1 VGLSSS
7 GIGSGLDVEGLVSK
21 LMSAESAPLGNYA
34 KKTSEVQS
42 QIAAYGKLS
51 GAIGTFQG
59 ALSSLST
66 VSTFRALGVTAGD
79 MDVLSGS
86 ASGKAVP
93 GNYKINVTQLA
104 SNQSLTTAGRASTSA
119 LIGAGAKT
127 VLTFQFGAVSGGSFG
142 VAGAALGAS
151 IAGGGIAA
159 GSLTLNGTAIAT
171 DGTTRSAKQLA
182 AAINAQTDKTGVT
195 ATAATT
201 STAADLFGSAGA
213 SSFGTVTALA
223 GSSYS
228 LTVGGVE
235 LAALGGAST
244 ATQVSATDIDDALS
258 GTSPTTQALA
268 AANITFTGKA
278 SDGTLRFSAADG
290 SDIAVNEIV
299 TGPDVKGG
307 IKTAAAASN
316 IGSTVTATAG
326 VILTSTA
333 GTSILVGGSNP
344 ALAGLT
350 AGTQGSYVGAS
361 FAQDGAQASGSV
373 TLEAGDQSLAGIRDA
388 INKSNLGVTASIVSD
403 GSDSPY
409 HLVIASNKTGAT
421 SSMKIGVDGVDGAAP
436 DAAIASLLG
445 YDPGGAQGLTQTSAA
460 QSTKLNVNGIEVSSD
475 SMDVTGAVE
484 GLTISVKDIGSS
496 TLNVTRDTGSVN
508 TAINNFVKAYNT
520 LNSTIASLTAYNADT
535 KAAGVLQGD
544 ATARGIQSQ
553 LRAALGKAVQGLGGG
568 LTTLSQ
574 VGIAFQ
580 KDGSLAVDS
589 GKLSKAMTEKY
600 DDIAGLFAAVGKA
613 TDGMIS
619 VSSNS
624 TKTQAGNY
632 AVNISQMA
640 TQGALKT
647 ENPLAAST
655 TIAAN
660 TTWTVTLNQTDPVTT
675 SKVQNIAVPAGTYD
689 QKQLA
694 AMLRAAINGDSDFAG
709 TGDTVETSVDADG
722 RMSIS
727 SSKYGD
733 TSNIAIA
740 SLTGTKVEDLF
751 GAATPAKGLNVAG
764 TIGGLAATGNGQT
777 LTAMAGSAVEGLQ
790 LAVTGGTAGDRGSV
804 SFSQGY
810 AFQLNTLAANMIGT
824 NGMVTSKTT
833 GLNDTVKSIQK
844 QTDAFNTRLTAI
856 EARYRAQFTALDS
869 MLSSMQ
875 TTQSYLT
882 QQLAA
887 IQANAG

>member
-21 LMSAESAPLGNYA
+21 LMQAESAPLTSYA
-34 KKTSEVQS
+34 KKSADVQS
-42 QIAAYGKLS
+42 QIAAFGKLS

-59 ALSSLST
+59 ALSSLSS

-79 MDVLSGS
+79 TDVLTGS

-104 SNQSLTTAGRASTSA
+104 SAQSLTTAGKASTSA
-119 LIGAGAKT
+119 MIGAGAKT
-127 VLTFQFGAVSGGSFG
+127 VLTFQFGTVGGGSFG
-142 VAGAALGAS
+142 VTGTALGAS

-171 DGTTRSAKQLA
+171 DGNTRSAKQLA
-182 AAINAQTDKTGVT
+182 AAINAQTEKTGVT
-195 ATAATT
+195 ATATT
-201 STAADLFGSAGA
+201 TNTAEDLFGSAGA
-213 SSFGTVTALA
+213 TSFGTVTALA

-235 LAALGGAST
+235 LAALGGASS
-244 ATQVSATDIDDALS
+244 ATQISAADIDNVLS

-290 SDIAVNEIV
+290 SDIAVTETV
-299 TGPDVKGG
+299 AGPDVKGG
-307 IKTAAAASN
+307 LKTDAAASN
-316 IGSTVTATAG
+316 NGSTLTATAG
-326 VILTSTA
+326 VSLTSSA

-350 AGTQGSYVGAS
+350 AGTQGSYIGSS
-361 FAQDGAQASGSV
+361 FTQDGAQASGSV

-388 INKSNLGVTASIVSD
+388 INKANMGVTASIVSD

-421 SSMKIGVDGVDGAAP
+421 SSMKIGVAGADGADP

-445 YDPGGAQGLTQTSAA
+445 YDPGGAQGLTQTSAG
-460 QSTKLNVNGIEVSSD
+460 QSTKLNVNGIEVSSN

-484 GLTISVKDIGSS
+484 GLTINVKDIGSS
-496 TLNVTRDTGSVN
+496 TLNVTRDTASVSN
-508 TAINNFVKAYNT
+508 AINNFVKAYNT
-520 LNSTIASLTAYNADT
+520 LNSTITSLTAYNADT
-535 KAAGVLQGD
+535 KAAGALQGD
-544 ATARGIQSQ
+544 ATTRGIQSQ

-574 VGIAFQ
+574 VGISFQ

-589 GKLSKAMTEKY
+589 GKLGTAMETNYE
-600 DDIAGLFAAVGKA
+600 DIAGLFAAVGKA
-613 TDGMIS
+613 TDSMIS

-640 TQGALKT
+640 TQGSLTSQNA
-647 ENPLAAST
+647 LAAST

-660 TTWTVTLNQTDPVTT
+660 TTWTVTLNQTDPVTA
-675 SKVQNIAVPAGTYD
+675 SKVQNIAIPAGTYN
-689 QKQLA
+689 QKELA
-694 AMLRAAINGDSDFAG
+694 AMLRSAINGDSDFAKS
-709 TGDTVETSVDADG
+709 GDTVETSVDADG
-722 RMSIS
+722 KLAIS

-733 TSNIAIA
+733 MSSIAIA
-740 SLTGTKVEDLF
+740 SVTGTKVEDLF
-751 GAATPAKGLNVAG
+751 GTSTPAKGLNVSG
-764 TIGGLAATGNGQT
+764 TIGGLPATGNGQT
-777 LTAMAGSAVEGLQ
+777 LTAQAGSAVEGLQ
-790 LAVTGGTAGDRGSV
+790 LAITGGTAGDRGTV

-810 AFQLNTLAANMIGT
+810 AFQLNTLAASFIGT
-824 NGMVTSKTT
+824 DGMVTGKTN
-833 GLNDTVKSIQK
+833 GLNETVKSIQK
-844 QTDAFNTRLTAI
+844 QTDAFNTRLTTI
-856 EARYRAQFTALDS
+856 EARYRAQFTALDT

-887 IQANAG
+887 IAANAS

>member
-1 VGLSSS
+1 MGLSSS
-7 GIGSGLDVEGLVSK
+7 GIGSGLDVEGLVNK
-21 LMSAESAPLGNYA
+21 LMQAESAPLANYA
-34 KKTSEVQS
+34 KKSAAVQS
-42 QIAAYGKLS
+42 EITAYGKLS
-51 GAIGTFQG
+51 SAVGTFQG
-59 ALSSLST
+59 ALSSLSS
-66 VSTFRALGVTAGD
+66 VSTFRALGVTTGD
-79 MDVLSGS
+79 ADVLTGS

-104 SNQSLTTAGRASTSA
+104 SAQSLATTGKVSTTAM
-119 LIGAGAKT
+119 IGAGAKT
-127 VLTFQFGAVSGGSFG
+127 VLTFQFGTVGGGSFG
-142 VAGAALGAS
+142 LTGTALGAT
-151 IAGGGIAA
+151 IASGGIAA

-171 DGTTRSAKQLA
+171 DGNTRSAKQLA
-182 AAINAQTDKTGVT
+182 AAINAQTEKTGVSAT
-195 ATAATT
+195 ATAA

-213 SSFGTVTALA
+213 SSFGTVTAGT

-235 LAALGGAST
+235 LASLGDGGS
-244 ATQVSATDIDDALS
+244 ATQISAADIDNVLS

-268 AANITFTGKA
+268 AANITYTGKA
-278 SDGTLRFSAADG
+278 SDGTLRFTAADG

-299 TGPDVKGG
+299 SGPDVKGG
-307 IKTAAAASN
+307 LKTDPAASN
-316 IGSTVTATAG
+316 NGSTLTATAG
-326 VILTSTA
+326 VSLTSSA

-350 AGTQGSYVGAS
+350 AGTQGSYVGSS
-361 FAQDGAQASGSV
+361 FTQDGAQASGTV

-388 INKSNLGVTASIVSD
+388 INKANVGVTASIVSD

-409 HLVIASNKTGAT
+409 HLVITSNKTGA
-421 SSMKIGVDGVDGAAP
+421 SSAMKIGVAGSDGLDP
-436 DAAIASLLG
+436 DPAIASLLG
-445 YDPGGAQGLTQTSAA
+445 YDPAGAQGLTQTSAA
-460 QSTKLNVNGIEVSSD
+460 QSTKLNVNGIEVSSN

-484 GLTISVKDIGSS
+484 GLTISVKDTGTS
-496 TLNVTRDTGSVN
+496 TLNVTRDSGSVT

-520 LNSTIASLTAYNADT
+520 LNSTIGSLTGYNADT
-535 KAAGVLQGD
+535 KAAGPLQGD

-580 KDGSLAVDS
+580 KDGSLALDT
-589 GKLSKAMTEKY
+589 GKLGKAMDSNY

-613 TDGMIS
+613 TDSLIS

-632 AVNISQMA
+632 AVNVTQMA
-640 TQGALKT
+640 TRGSLT
-647 ENPLAAST
+647 SENALAAST

-675 SKVQNIAVPAGTYD
+675 SKVQNIAIPAGTYN
-689 QKQLA
+689 QKELA
-694 AMLRAAINGDSDFAG
+694 AMLRSAINGDSDFAG
-709 TGDTVETSVDADG
+709 SGDTVETEVDANG
-722 RMSIS
+722 KLSIS
-727 SSKYGD
+727 SGKYGD

-764 TIGGLAATGNGQT
+764 TIGGLPATGNGQT
-777 LTAMAGSAVEGLQ
+777 LTAQAGSAVEGLQ
-790 LAVTGGTAGDRGSV
+790 LAITGGTAGDRGTV

-810 AFQLNTLAANMIGT
+810 AFQLNTLAASFIGT
-824 NGMVTSKTT
+824 DGMVTSKTK
-833 GLNDTVKSIQK
+833 GLNDTVTSIQK

-856 EARYRAQFTALDS
+856 EARYRAQFTALDT

-887 IQANAG
+887 ISANAG

>member
-21 LMSAESAPLGNYA
+21 LMQAESAPLANYA
-34 KKTSEVQS
+34 KKSADVQS
-42 QIAAYGKLS
+42 QITAYGKLS

-59 ALSSLST
+59 ALSSLSS

-79 MDVLSGS
+79 TDVLSGS

-93 GNYKINVTQLA
+93 GNYKINVSQLA
-104 SNQSLTTAGRASTSA
+104 SAQSLTTTGKASTSA
-119 LIGAGAKT
+119 MIGAGAKT
-127 VLTFQFGAVSGGSFG
+127 VLTFQFGTVGGGSFG
-142 VAGAALGAS
+142 VTGTALGTS
-151 IAGGGIAA
+151 IAGSGIAA

-171 DGTTRSAKQLA
+171 DGNTRSAKQLA
-182 AAINAQTDKTGVT
+182 AAINAQTEKTGVT
-195 ATAATT
+195 ATAGTT
-201 STAADLFGSAGA
+201 STDANLFGSAGA
-213 SSFGTVTALA
+213 TSFGTVTALA

-235 LAALGGAST
+235 LASLGGSGS
-244 ATQVSATDIDDALS
+244 ATQISAADIDSVLS

-268 AANITFTGKA
+268 AANITYTGKA

-290 SDIAVNEIV
+290 SDIAVTEIV
-299 TGPDVKGG
+299 AGPDVKGG
-307 IKTAAAASN
+307 LKTDAAVAN
-316 IGSTVTATAG
+316 NGSTVTATAG
-326 VILTSTA
+326 VNLTSTS
-333 GTSILVGGSNP
+333 GSSILVGGSNP
-344 ALAGLT
+344 ALAGLA
-350 AGTQGSYVGAS
+350 AGTQGSYIGSS
-361 FAQDGAQASGSV
+361 FTQDGAQASGTV
-373 TLEAGDQSLAGIRDA
+373 TLDAGDQSLAGIRDA
-388 INKSNLGVTASIVSD
+388 INKANMGVTASIVSD

-421 SSMKIGVDGVDGAAP
+421 SSMKIGVAGADGADP
-436 DAAIASLLG
+436 DPAIASLLG
-445 YDPGGAQGLTQTSAA
+445 YDPAGTQGLTQTSAGQA
-460 QSTKLNVNGIEVSSD
+460 TKLNVNGIEVSSN

-484 GLTISVKDIGSS
+484 GLTISVKDVGSS
-496 TLNVTRDTGSVN
+496 TLNVTRDTASVSA
-508 TAINNFVKAYNT
+508 AINNFVKAYNT
-520 LNSTIASLTAYNADT
+520 LNSTIGSLTAYNADT
-535 KAAGVLQGD
+535 KAAGALQGD

-574 VGIAFQ
+574 VGISFQ

-589 GKLSKAMTEKY
+589 GKLGKAMDSNYE
-600 DDIAGLFAAVGKA
+600 DIAGLFAAVGKA
-613 TDGMIS
+613 TDSMIS

-640 TQGALKT
+640 TQGSLKSENALAT
-647 ENPLAAST
+647 ST

-675 SKVQNIAVPAGTYD
+675 SKVQNIAIPAGTYN
-689 QKQLA
+689 QKELA
-694 AMLRAAINGDSDFAG
+694 AMLRSAINGDTDFAG

-722 RMSIS
+722 KLSIS

-740 SLTGTKVEDLF
+740 NVTGTKVEDLF
-751 GAATPAKGLNVAG
+751 GTSTPAKGLNVAG
-764 TIGGLAATGNGQT
+764 TIGGLPATGNGQT
-777 LTAMAGSAVEGLQ
+777 LTAQAGSAVEGLQ
-790 LAVTGGTAGDRGSV
+790 LAVTGGTAGDRGTV

-810 AFQLNTLAANMIGT
+810 AFQLNTLAASFIGT
-824 NGMVTSKTT
+824 DGMVTSKTN
-833 GLNDTVKSIQK
+833 GLNQTVQSIQK
-844 QTDAFNTRLTAI
+844 QTDAFNTRLTSI
-856 EARYRAQFTALDS
+856 EARYRAQFTALDT

-887 IQANAG
+887 IAANS

>member
-1 VGLSSS
+1 MGLSSS
-7 GIGSGLDVEGLVSK
+7 GIGSGLDVDGLVSK
-21 LMSAESAPLGNYA
+21 LMQAESAPLANYA
-34 KKTSEVQS
+34 KKSAAVQS
-42 QIAAYGKLS
+42 EITAYGKLS
-51 GAIGTFQG
+51 AAIGSFQG
-59 ALSSLST
+59 SLSSLSN

-79 MDVLSGS
+79 TDVLSGS
-86 ASGKAVP
+86 ASGTAVP
-93 GNYKINVTQLA
+93 GNYKINVSQLA
-104 SNQSLTTAGRASTSA
+104 SAQSLTTTGRASTSA
-119 LIGAGAKT
+119 MIGAGAKT
-127 VLTFQFGAVSGGSFG
+127 VLTFQFGSVGGGSFG
-142 VAGAALGAS
+142 VSGTALGAGVS
-151 IAGGGIAA
+151 SGGIAA

-171 DGTTRSAKQLA
+171 DGNTRSAKQLA
-182 AAINAQTDKTGVT
+182 AAINAKTDKTGVT
-195 ATAATT
+195 ATASAT
-201 STAADLFGSAGA
+201 STAADMFGSAGA
-213 SSFGTVTALA
+213 TSFGTVTATA

-228 LTVGGVE
+228 LTVGGVQLASLDDTGTGGP
-235 LAALGGAST
+235 LAAG
-244 ATQVSATDIDDALS
+244 DIDTALT
-258 GTSPTTQALA
+258 GTNPTTQALA
-268 AANITFTGKA
+268 AAGITFTGKA

-290 SDIAVNEIV
+290 ADIAVTETV
-299 TGPDVKGG
+299 TGAGVKGG
-307 IKTAAAASN
+307 LQTAATAAN
-316 IGSTVTATAG
+316 DGSTFTATAG
-326 VILTSTA
+326 VSLSSSS

-344 ALAGLT
+344 SLAGLT
-350 AGTQGSYVGAS
+350 AGTQGSYVGSS
-361 FAQDGAQASGSV
+361 FTQDGAQASGTV

-388 INKSNLGVTASIVSD
+388 INKANVGVTASIISD

-409 HLVIASNKTGAT
+409 HLVVTSNKTGAS
-421 SSMKIGVDGVDGAAP
+421 SSMKIGVAGADGLDP
-436 DAAIASLLG
+436 DPAIASLLG
-445 YDPGGAQGLTQTSAA
+445 YDPAGAQGLTQTSAA
-460 QSTKLNVNGIEVSSD
+460 QSTKLNVNGIEVSSN

-484 GLTISVKDIGSS
+484 GLTISVKDIGTS
-496 TLNVTRDTGSVN
+496 TLNVTRDTASVR
-508 TAINNFVKAYNT
+508 TAIDSFVKAYNT
-520 LNSTIASLTAYNADT
+520 LNSTISSLTAYNADT
-535 KAAGVLQGD
+535 KTAGPLQGD

-580 KDGSLAVDS
+580 KDGSLALDS

-600 DDIAGLFAAVGKA
+600 DDIAGVFAAVGKA
-613 TDGMIS
+613 TDGLIS

-640 TQGALKT
+640 TQGALKS
-647 ENPLAAST
+647 ENALAAST

-660 TTWTVTLNQTDPVTT
+660 TTWTVTLNQTDPVTA
-675 SKVQNIAVPAGTYD
+675 SKVQNIAIPAGTYN
-689 QKQLA
+689 QKELA
-694 AMLRAAINGDSDFAG
+694 AMLRSAINGDSDFAG

-722 RMSIS
+722 KLSIS

-740 SLTGTKVEDLF
+740 SVTGTKVEDLF

-790 LAVTGGTAGDRGSV
+790 LKVNGGATGDRGSI

-810 AFQLNTLAANMIGT
+810 AFQLNTLAAGFIGT
-824 NGMVTSKTT
+824 DGMVTGKTN
-833 GLNDTVKSIQK
+833 GLNATVKSIQK
-844 QTDAFNTRLTAI
+844 QTDTFNTRLTAI

-887 IQANAG
+887 ISANAG